1 MKKTIAAL
9 AVAAAS
15 VLGLASC
22 GSSSRMDELKD
33 FVEKVQKKGSAYTEE
48 QWQEANEEFSE
59 LLEKLGKY
67 EDLTPE
73 ELKEMAKYQAEFAT
87 AAFKLHAGEFMEE
100 EGKAMEEA
108 GKAVDKAGAVL
119 DGTLEGLFE
128 DEKKED
134 R

>member
-9 AVAAAS
+9 AIAAAS

-22 GSSSRMDELKD
+22 GSASRMDELKD
-33 FVEKVQKKGSAYTEE
+33 FVEKVQKEGSAYTEE

-87 AAFKLHAGEFMEE
+87 AAFKQHAGEFMEE
-100 EGKAMEEA
+100 AGKAMEEA